1 MKETYKIFSKLL
13 KENKV
18 SPYEVSRA
26 TGISQA
32 TLSGW
37 KSGRSQPK
45 IDKLQKIAKYF
56 DVPVTEFFEDLK

>member
-56 DVPVTEFFEDLK
+56 DIPVTDFFEE

>member
-1 MKETYKIFSKLL
+1 MKETYEVFSKLL
-13 KENKV
+13 KKNKV
-18 SPYEVSRA
+18 SPYEVSKA

-56 DVPVTEFFEDLK
+56 EIPVTEFFEEQK